1 MNEVTNVD
9 EERERER
16 EREID
21 SQIDKTLIILRSQIS
36 KFLSIWSSQI
46 VVARLVRV
54 GRLGE

>member
-1 MNEVTNVD
+1 MNDVTNVD
-9 EERERER
+9 EER